1 LTLNSTTKVHFSVE
15 GTPTKSGTLI
25 IKQIMYIPAFIEY
38 GLGQLL
44 YTARGRD
51 AKLFHKG
58 PAFANFPEPTLT
70 IESPDVGPSCSNL
83 SIIHTQFGEERFP
96 ELRWSAASP
105 EIKEYI
111 LISED
116 PDAPLPT
123 PITHGLYYAIPATIT
138 GVTAKDIE
146 PASELGFLKG
156 GFKYSKNRRGNVYNG
171 PRPPYGHGPHRYWFT
186 LIGLKEPVD
195 SKKLGVW
202 PTKEELELHIQD
214 KVAGWGSWV
223 GVYERKWE

>member
-1 LTLNSTTKVHFSVE
+1 MS
-15 GTPTKSGTLI
+15 
-25 IKQIMYIPAFIEY
+25 IPAFIEY

-44 YTARGRD
+44 YRARGRD
-51 AKLFHKG
+51 AKLFQKG
-58 PAFANFPEPTLT
+58 PAFANFPEPTIT
-70 IESPDVGPSCSNL
+70 IESPEVGPSGSSM
-83 SIIHTQFGEERFP
+83 SINHAAFGEGRFP

-123 PITHGLYYAIPATIT
+123 PIMHGLYYGIPATLT
-138 GVTAKDIE
+138 GVAAKDFE
-146 PASELGFLKG
+146 PASEPGFLKG
-156 GFKYSKNRRGNVYNG
+156 GFMYCKTRRGNAYIA
-171 PRPPYGHGPHRYWFT
+171 PRPIMGHGPHRYWFT

-202 PTKEELELHIQD
+202 PTKEALKLDIQD

-223 GVYERKWE
+223 GVVERKWE